1 MAFGKTVYHGV
12 LCGAWAAF
20 LAWVITAAAG
30 MTNIESDILF
40 ATVLGGTIG
49 LITSVSLGTLDS
61 LFNTSPNQRLPRI
74 LTVLL
79 FGFLGGIA
87 GGILCDLVTKLTPYL
102 RFLGWTI
109 LGVAIGATINSYDL
123 ILAKMSGRPIG
134 LAGRKMRY
142 GLVGGALGG
151 SAGGL
156 LFTLLDL
163 TGLRDSMPRFALALS
178 LVVLGS
184 LVGLL
189 VGLAQNILKEGW
201 IRVESG
207 SKPGLEFV
215 LAKPETTLGRA
226 ESCDLGLLGDPTID
240 RVHARIHQQEGS
252 FLLADAG
259 SEGGTFLNNRRVTQP
274 TKLYAGDYIRV
285 GGSVLMFGEREK
297 SSG

>member
-1 MAFGKTVYHGV
+1 MSVYNCV
-12 LCGAWAAF
+12 LCGAWAAY
-20 LAWVITAAAG
+20 LAWAITAAAG
-30 MTNIESDILF
+30 MQGIESDLLF
-40 ATVLGGTIG
+40 VTVLGGTVG
-49 LITSVSLGTLDS
+49 LVTSAALGTIDS
-61 LFNTSPNQRLPRI
+61 VFNTSPSQRLPRI
-74 LTVLL
+74 LTVML

-87 GGILCDLVTKLTPYL
+87 GGILCDLVTKLSPYL

-109 LGVAIGATINSYDL
+109 LGVAIGATINAYDVL
-123 ILAKMSGRPIG
+123 QAKMSGRPIG
-134 LAGRKMRY
+134 LAGRKFRY

-163 TGLRDSMPRFALALS
+163 IGLRDSIPRFALAVS
-178 LVVLGS
+178 FVVLGS
-184 LVGLL
+184 LIGLL
-189 VGLAQNILKEGW
+189 VGLAQIILKEAW

-207 SKPGLEFV
+207 FRPGREFV
-215 LAKPETTLGRA
+215 LAKEETTLGRA
-226 ESCDLGLLGDPTID
+226 ESCDFGLSGDPSID

-274 TKLYAGDYIRV
+274 TKLYTGDVIRA
-285 GGSVLMFGEREK
+285 GGSVLLFGEREK